1 MLPNFYPPKVVYIS
15 DLYVSTALMRSCN
28 AYDVGT
34 GVISPRLDQHPRPRP
49 AADRGGVPRVHETP
63 HPRRAGVKL
72 FPMDGD
78 RDRVFL
84 LSPEICYAGIQ
95 EKPYPGIFF
104 MEVLL

>member
-1 MLPNFYPPKVVYIS
+1 M
-15 DLYVSTALMRSCN
+15 
-28 AYDVGT
+28 
-34 GVISPRLDQHPRPRP
+34 
-49 AADRGGVPRVHETP
+49 HETP

-84 LSPEICYAGIQ
+84 LSPKICYAGIQ

-104 MEVLL
+104 YGGVIMSQLKLRHPDLQADSLHFDTLEVHAGEPRDAYGALIPADLPDLDVLF